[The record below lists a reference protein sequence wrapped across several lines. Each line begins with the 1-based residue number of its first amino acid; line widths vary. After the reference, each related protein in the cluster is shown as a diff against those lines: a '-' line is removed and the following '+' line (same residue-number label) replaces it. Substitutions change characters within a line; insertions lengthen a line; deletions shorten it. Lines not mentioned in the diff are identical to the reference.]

1 MKKIVMGIAALA
13 MAASVFAVDFAARTV
28 MEGSIAGGT
37 IDIDGDETKEGTL
50 TFWNLSAKDQKDAD
64 ALVVS
69 VNSDNAGAKFQMW
82 YKYDGTD
89 PMNLGVR
96 GANIWFK
103 PIDMLKVTVGDVSL
117 KTFGETLDYWKSPDG
132 GDAATHQTYSW
143 SGYSSVEGAGIALE
157 LTPVD
162 GLWIAGGLVA
172 KTGSDFATIN
182 FNSTD
187 DETYASWG
195 IDVKYGLSGVAGIP
209 MNIAASYR
217 DAGKDGV
224 KIAAIGAEYGNRYG
238 SGLYALFNTRF
249 RFENFS
255 YSAVDPDVGTY
266 GTTYKWNKKNALQAV
281 AFDTMFR
288 YKVDAWE
295 ILGRFPVTLR
305 TVQDVTANGKKASD
319 YGFKNPS
326 WMSYELKVI
335 YAFDSL
341 NVYLDVEND
350 TAVTFDKN
358 FAETCLDMNVQP
370 GITCNFGGAALD
382 LGLKLDIPNKKGANL
397 GWSVPFNVA
406 IAF

>member
-37 IDIDGDETKEGTL
+37 IDIDGDKEKEGTL

-69 VNSDNAGAKFQMW
+69 VNNDNAGAKFQMW

-132 GDAATHQTYSW
+132 GDAATHQTWSW
-143 SGYSSVEGAGIALE
+143 SGYSSIEGAGIALE

-172 KTGSDFATIN
+172 KTGSDFAAIK
-182 FNSTD
+182 FNSKD

-195 IDVKYGLSGVAGIP
+195 IDVKYGLAGVAGIP

-238 SGLYALFNTRF
+238 SGLYALFNARF

-255 YSAVDPDVGTY
+255 YSAVDSKVGAY
-266 GTTYKWNKKNALQAV
+266 GTSYTWKKKNALQAV

-288 YKVDAWE
+288 YKVEALE

-319 YGFKNPS
+319 YDFKNPS

-335 YAFDSL
+335 YALDGL

>member
-1 MKKIVMGIAALA
+1 MKKIVGIIAAVA
-13 MAASVFAVDFAARTV
+13 MATSVFAVDFAARTV
-28 MEGSIAGGT
+28 MEGSIASGT
-37 IDIDGDETKEGTL
+37 IDVDGDDATKAGKFN
-50 TFWNLSAKDQKDAD
+50 FWNLSKKDQKDAD
-64 ALVVS
+64 ALVIS
-69 VNSDNAGAKFQMW
+69 ASTDKAGANFQFW
-82 YKYDGTD
+82 YNYAGNDADLK
-89 PMNLGVR
+89 VR
-96 GANIWFK
+96 TTKIWFK

-132 GDAATHQTYSW
+132 GDAATHQTWSW
-143 SGYSSVEGAGIALE
+143 SGYSSVEGSGVALE

-162 GLWIAGGLVA
+162 GLYIAGGLVA
-172 KTGSDFATIN
+172 PTGSDFAAIN
-182 FNSTD
+182 FNSKD

-195 IDVKYGLSGVAGIP
+195 IDVKYGLAGVAGIP

-255 YSAVDPDVGTY
+255 YSAVDSKVGAY
-266 GTTYKWNKKNALQAV
+266 GTTYKWDKKNALQAV

-288 YKVDAWE
+288 YKVEALE

-319 YGFKNPS
+319 YDFKNPS

-335 YAFDSL
+335 YALDGF

-358 FAETCLDMNVQP
+358 FADTCLNMNIQP

-382 LGLKLDIPNKKGANL
+382 LGLKLDIPNKKGANF